1 MAVVVE
7 VKVEP
12 LLVELV
18 DQVVVQDI
26 QVVILVVQLQLNQVK
41 VIVV

>member
-1 MAVVVE
+1 MAVAVE